1 MAQLRR
7 RQSDSSEMGG
17 KGKGREREEDEE
29 EWCIRMDVAWTRSSL
44 LRVHFARQT
53 SAIMLPLFCL
63 CLSHISDRG
72 LSLILLRVIYSTT
85 AVHRSGFEP
94 EQHSRHGHTDDR
106 VKEAAARRLKSHRGA
121 TPTIRNC
128 GRLSSVSSTIQ
139 TN

>member
-1 MAQLRR
+1 
-7 RQSDSSEMGG
+7 
-17 KGKGREREEDEE
+17 
-29 EWCIRMDVAWTRSSL
+29 MDVAWTRSSV

-72 LSLILLRVIYSTT
+72 LSLILLFLLRVIQSTT

-106 VKEAAARRLKSHRGA
+106 VKEAAARRLKSDRGA

-139 TN
+139 TNYHNEIDFHDTKAK